1 MSSYIHY
8 YLINDRDVKAESR
21 VSIASVTAR
30 FQPTG
35 GGVQV
40 YNVLYLPSLQN
51 VVSTSFKDASLESTY
66 QRYSHWQRQK
76 SLIVVNAIDV
86 VLKIITAV
94 LVVTHQLGNSPGTHV
109 KCPTSSE
116 CYYNN
121 SSGSNQSQ
129 VEDEFPTITVISA
142 SGLILLNLVIFS
154 LTVCWKSFARNYLHL
169 AALATWLLMNFQ
181 GKKVENLIQKNFSRQ
196 FIAQIKTKVRC

>member
-1 MSSYIHY
+1 M
-8 YLINDRDVKAESR
+8 
-21 VSIASVTAR
+21 
-30 FQPTG
+30 
-35 GGVQV
+35 

-94 LVVTHQLGNSPGTHV
+94 LVVTHQLGNSPGGTHV
-109 KCPTSSE
+109 NCPTSSE

-129 VEDEFPTITVISA
+129 GEEELFPTITVICA

-181 GKKVENLIQKNFSRQ
+181 GKKS
-196 FIAQIKTKVRC
+196 